1 MGLWSVAQAMDTIKK
16 IQDELFES
24 IKQQEFARVREI
36 LTDYPE
42 LANAERINYEV
53 STPLM
58 EACSS
63 GK

>member
-1 MGLWSVAQAMDTIKK
+1 MDAIKK

-24 IKQQEFARVREI
+24 IRQQEVARVREI

-53 STPLM
+53 STPIM
-58 EACSS
+58 EACAF
-63 GK
+63 GKGVNE